1 MRPRLPRVSTI
12 AEAIELLAEDTS
24 PGAIES
30 IFRSLA
36 DALNVDQNEAKR
48 AVCDILKIAVRFRP
62 ALSGALEKLR

>member
-1 MRPRLPRVSTI
+1 MKRLPRASTI

-24 PGAIES
+24 PKDVES
-30 IFRSLA
+30 IFSSLA

-62 ALSGALEKLR
+62 ALSSVLEKLR